1 MWINRYHSSKNE
13 YMIRPEEITVD
24 LDWRWLRSFV
34 AVASAG
40 TMKEAASASGISQP
54 TLSRHIKLLEDELD
68 MTLFERAGRHLV
80 LSQKGRVLLERAH
93 EVRDAVAGFER
104 QAIGES
110 EQIAGTVRVSMHC
123 MLGYHFAPTWLLDLR
138 EAYPHIS
145 IDLVVDDRAN
155 LLLREADIAM
165 STLKPTQLDLISR
178 RVGQF
183 MLGIYAS
190 ELYLGGRE
198 LGPFSELFR
207 HDLVGFDRIA
217 SWLDNAHSAGFDI
230 SREDFTSRTDAW
242 AVHPLLIKQGL
253 GMGVIP
259 IQVGDAMGLTRVHS
273 DFALPGDELYLSAH
287 PDLQRNPRISLVWSH
302 LRAALQDAFN
312 QVPEAAGSAVL

>member
-1 MWINRYHSSKNE
+1 M
-13 YMIRPEEITVD
+13 TVD

-54 TLSRHIKLLEDELD
+54 TLSRHVKLLEDELD
-68 MTLFERAGRHLV
+68 MTLFERAGRNLV

-110 EQIAGTVRVSMHC
+110 EEIAGTVRVTMHC
-123 MLGYHFAPTWLLDLR
+123 MLGYHFAPGWLTDLQK
-138 EAYPHIS
+138 AHPHIS
-145 IDLVVDDRAN
+145 VDLVVDDRAN
-155 LLLREADIAM
+155 LLLREADIAIG
-165 STLKPTQLDLISR
+165 TLKPTQLDLISH

-183 MLGIYAS
+183 VLGIYAS
-190 ELYLGGRE
+190 EGYLSGRE

-217 SWLDNAHSAGFDI
+217 SWIDNAHAAGFDI
-230 SREDFTSRTDAW
+230 SREDFASRTDAW
-242 AVHPLLIKQGL
+242 AVHPLLIKHGL

-273 DFALPGDELYLSAH
+273 DFALPGDELYLTAH

-302 LRAALQDAFN
+302 LRTTLHGAFN
-312 QVPEAAGSAVL
+312 QVTGRTPTTGVS

>member
-1 MWINRYHSSKNE
+1 M
-13 YMIRPEEITVD
+13 D

-54 TLSRHIKLLEDELD
+54 TLSRHIKLLEEELA
-68 MTLFERAGRHLV
+68 MTLFERAGRNLV
-80 LSQKGRVLLERAH
+80 LSQKGRVLLERAY

-110 EQIAGTVRVSMHC
+110 EQIAGTVRVTMHC

-138 EAYPHIS
+138 EAHPHIS
-145 IDLVVDDRAN
+145 VDLVVDDRAN
-155 LLLREADIAM
+155 LLLREADIAIG
-165 STLKPTQLDLISR
+165 TLKPTQLDLISQ

-190 ELYLGGRE
+190 DAYLSGRE

-207 HDLVGFDRIA
+207 HDLVGFDRID
-217 SWLDNAHSAGFDI
+217 SWLDNAHAAGFDI
-230 SREDFTSRTDAW
+230 TREHFASRTDAW
-242 AVHPLLIKQGL
+242 AVHPLLIKQGF
-253 GMGVIP
+253 GMGVVP

-273 DFALPGDELYLSAH
+273 DFALPGDELYLTAH
-287 PDLQRNPRISLVWSH
+287 PDLQRNPRMSLVWNH
-302 LRAALQDAFN
+302 LRTTLHGAFN
-312 QVPEAAGSAVL
+312 QVT